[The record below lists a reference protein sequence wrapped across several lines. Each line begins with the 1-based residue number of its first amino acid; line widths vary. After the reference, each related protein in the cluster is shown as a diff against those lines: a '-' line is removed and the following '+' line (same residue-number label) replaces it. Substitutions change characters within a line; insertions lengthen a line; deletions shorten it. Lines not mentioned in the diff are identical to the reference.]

1 MKKLFPVLCLSS
13 VALSLLCPLAAQ
25 SLTPQAIDESLN
37 KAYLHK
43 ELVPAAPADDAAF
56 LRRLSL
62 DVRGVIPTVE
72 ETIAFLQDESPTKR
86 EQLTQQYINDP
97 LRSEHWADYWDKL
110 LVGVLEQPDN
120 VMVQS
125 RIKTPWKQ
133 WVTTQFEA
141 NVPYDAFARE
151 IISAQGEYP
160 TDADVFPISRWRDA
174 PENMAGT
181 MSRVFLGQQIQ
192 CAQCHDHKT
201 NPDLTQEKFW
211 EFASF
216 FATTRVTPVRN
227 DPSMGQGFGSIYV
240 KDGGMRWEHKVPD
253 STLKVV
259 PTYLDGTK
267 AEQRILDENGAA
279 LTPAKRREML
289 GKLREWNQNRQ
300 QMMNAPGANRNDV
313 VRNTI
318 ETLPEYHDTRRD
330 QLAQFLTVN
339 DREQFARNFVNRLW
353 ARYFGRGFLDPVD
366 EWGTGTQPV
375 QAETLEMLTQ
385 EFIASGFNVKH
396 MEWLL
401 VNTAAYQRSSEPTD
415 SSREFPDA
423 FAHALVRPLSPEQ
436 LLDSYFR
443 AMSVPEPD
451 DTGTIRSRR
460 DQVLLERYQT
470 QFIQALN
477 NDEMEWINTFETS
490 VPKSLF
496 LINDEGINKGISGTK
511 GNLLDRIAT
520 SANGDAGTAVD
531 YLYLGILSRYP
542 SPEERER
549 FSSELAAVYQQ
560 DPREA
565 RYYLEDLSWALLN
578 STEFV
583 TNH

>member
-97 LRSEHWADYWDKL
+97 LRSEHWADYWDKV

-227 DPSMGQGFGSIYV
+227 DPGMGQGFGSIYV

-253 STLKVV
+253 STLTVV

-366 EWGTGTQPV
+366 EWGTGAQPV